1 MENDALGA
9 MRSNNRGHTTLRGN
23 IISFIASTFGRMTCL
38 PALLLLAACSSTGQT
53 SVKSQKSA
61 AIPSAATAVL
71 KVTAD
76 LRKEHRY
83 KDRAVETIQK
93 QLTDGLVSAGVFR
106 SVLASPAV
114 ADYEVN
120 VRINRIR
127 VVTPGGRVMFGFMA
141 GRNNV
146 RVDVSVRKMA
156 SGAVVTSFETTGAGA
171 SIGWGS
177 QSYGV
182 DDPVREVVK
191 GVIDKLK

>member
-1 MENDALGA
+1 M
-9 MRSNNRGHTTLRGN
+9 
-23 IISFIASTFGRMTCL
+23 

>member
-1 MENDALGA
+1 
-9 MRSNNRGHTTLRGN
+9 
-23 IISFIASTFGRMTCL
+23 
-38 PALLLLAACSSTGQT
+38 
-53 SVKSQKSA
+53 
-61 AIPSAATAVL
+61 
-71 KVTAD
+71 
-76 LRKEHRY
+76 
-83 KDRAVETIQK
+83 
-93 QLTDGLVSAGVFR
+93 
-106 SVLASPAV
+106 
-114 ADYEVN
+114 
-120 VRINRIR
+120 
-127 VVTPGGRVMFGFMA
+127 MFGFMA